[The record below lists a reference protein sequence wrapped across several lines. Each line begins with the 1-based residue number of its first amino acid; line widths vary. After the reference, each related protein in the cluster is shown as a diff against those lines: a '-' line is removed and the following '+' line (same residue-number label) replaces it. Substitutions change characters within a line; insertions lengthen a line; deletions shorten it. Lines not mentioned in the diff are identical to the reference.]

1 MQTVRAL
8 RSAAGLTQ
16 DQLAAKAGLSQSL
29 ISSLE
34 MGRVPSPTLD
44 TLERLATAFG
54 CDINTVIA
62 AVRASVA
69 ESEAA

>member
-1 MQTVRAL
+1 M
-8 RSAAGLTQ
+8 
-16 DQLAAKAGLSQSL
+16 AAKAGLSQSL